1 MVSVLQPASGVSA
14 GWVLALADCVYDRS
28 PALSA
33 AERDALAAFAA
44 LRGRGGRAPREADAA
59 LARLV
64 APIDDVLAF
73 VAPRA
78 QWWAKLPARSA
89 LLHAMHGSRQAF
101 WAFDRADWAAAVQ
114 RTDADVRQLVIAVA
128 YLLCG
133 QRDLHREIARFKRRL
148 FVGRVFG
155 AAAVDDELA
164 RVQTH
169 LDSFGYAATLG
180 RPGMIAALFE
190 LMLVAGS
197 PLLED
202 VAADR
207 DAIVALHATAPAPVR
222 YGAGQLAVALVGL
235 GLLERSPLAASAN
248 DEQWIA
254 RSTAPGKGVPEEWA
268 QWVARWFQTST
279 LSRRTREHTFYSLLK
294 AGRWIADHDPAAITP
309 SAWRREHATAWVAAV
324 DRMRI
329 GDYSHAPNT
338 NYMRA
343 KSGGALGANSK
354 AQHINTLR
362 SFFIDLQEWEWI
374 ERRFDPRR
382 VLVVPR
388 SVNALIGPD
397 PRVIADDVWAKL
409 LWAGLNVTASDLPA
423 HASNA
428 GEPWYP
434 LELVRAIAL
443 LWLFGGLRNDE
454 IVRLRLGAIRWQ
466 HDHATAADADGSG
479 QQQPVCLL
487 DVPTNKTGTSFTKPV
502 DRTVGEAIEQ
512 WEQARAPQ
520 PKFVDSKTAE
530 TVDFLFAHRGARIG
544 KHYVNRTLIGLL
556 CAKAGVPRS
565 DVRGSITS
573 HRGRATIASQ
583 LYNAKDPMSL
593 FELQAWLGHRSPE
606 STRHYAQITPTTLTK
621 AYTDAGYFQRNL
633 RTIEVLLDRETI
645 TSGGAS
651 SGEPF
656 EFYDLGHGYCS
667 YTFFEQCPHRM
678 ACARC
683 DFYLPKDSSKAQLLE
698 ASDSAQ
704 RMLVQIPLTDDEQA
718 AVEND
723 QAAVARLIDRLAQTP
738 TPAGPTPRQLTQP
751 TGPTLPM
758 HTPQTTGRADAGD

>member
-1 MVSVLQPASGVSA
+1 MSAAASARRTETS
-14 GWVLALADCVYDRS
+14 GWVQALADRAYDRS
-28 PALSA
+28 AALST
-33 AERDALAAFAA
+33 AEREALVAFAD
-44 LRGRGGRAPREADAA
+44 LRGRGGRTPRRADAA
-59 LARLV
+59 LGRLV
-64 APIDDVLAF
+64 APVDDVVGF

-78 QWWAKLPARSA
+78 RWWARLPARSA
-89 LLHAMHGSRQAF
+89 LLHAMHGSQRAF
-101 WAFDRADWAAAVQ
+101 WAFDRAGWVAAVEQ
-114 RTDADVRQLVIAVA
+114 TNPDVRQLVIAVA

-133 QRDLHREIARFKRRL
+133 QRDLHRELRGFKRGL
-148 FVGRVFG
+148 FARRVFG
-155 AAAVDDELA
+155 AAAVDHELA

-180 RPGMIAALFE
+180 RPGMTAALFE
-190 LMLVAGS
+190 LMLLAGS
-197 PLLED
+197 PRLED
-202 VAADR
+202 VAAR
-207 DAIVALHATAPAPVR
+207 PAALAEMHATARPVIR
-222 YGAGQLAVALVGL
+222 HGAAQLAGALVGL
-235 GLLERSPLAASAN
+235 GILERSPLAAGSR
-248 DEQWIA
+248 DQEWIA
-254 RSTAPGKGVPEEWA
+254 RSTAPGKGVPEQWSE
-268 QWVARWFQTST
+268 WVARWFCTSA

-294 AGRWIADHDPAAITP
+294 AARWIAEHDPDAVSPAV
-309 SAWRREHATAWVAAV
+309 WRREHAVAWVAAV
-324 DRMRI
+324 DRMRV

-338 NYMRA
+338 NYMRV

-362 SFFIDLQEWEWI
+362 RFFIDLQEWELI
-374 ERRFDPRR
+374 ERHFDPRR

-397 PRVIADDVWAKL
+397 PRVIADDIWAKL
-409 LWAGLNVTASDLPA
+409 LWAGLNLTATDLPA

-454 IVRLRLGAIRWQ
+454 IVRLRVGAIRWQ
-466 HDHATAADADGSG
+466 HDTATGDGEETR
-479 QQQPVCLL
+479 PVCLL

-502 DRTVGEAIEQ
+502 DRLVGEVIEQ
-512 WEQARAPQ
+512 WEQVRARQ
-520 PKFVDSKTAE
+520 PRMVDAKTAE
-530 TVDFLFAHRGARIG
+530 AVDFLFCHRGARIG

-556 CAKAGVPRS
+556 CKKAGIPRS
-565 DVRGSITS
+565 DVRGTITS

-621 AYTDAGYFQRNL
+621 AYTDAGYFARNL
-633 RTIEVLLDRETI
+633 RTIEVLLDRDTI

-683 DFYLPKDSSKAQLLE
+683 DFYLPKDSSRAQLLE
-698 ASDSAQ
+698 ASQSAQ
-704 RMLVQIPLTDDEQA
+704 RMLVQIPLTEDEQA

-723 QAAVARLIDRLAQTP
+723 QAAITKLIDRLADMP
-738 TPAGPTPRQLTQP
+738 TPAGPTPRDLESTAP
-751 TGPTLPM
+751 VGPVLPM
-758 HTPQTTGRADAGD
+758 HTPQTTRRADAGD

>member
-1 MVSVLQPASGVSA
+1 MTGASA
-14 GWVLALADCVYDRS
+14 ARDDAARRGWVLALADRTYDCG
-28 PALSA
+28 PELSS

-44 LRGRGGRAPREADAA
+44 LRKRGGRVSRDVGAA
-59 LARLV
+59 LDRLV
-64 APIDDVLAF
+64 GPIDDVLAF

-78 QWWAKLPARSA
+78 QWWARTPAHNA
-89 LLHAMHGSRQAF
+89 LLRAMHAEQQAF
-101 WAFDRADWAAAVQ
+101 WAWDRDRWRAVIA
-114 RTDADVRQLVIAVA
+114 RIDADVRQLVTAVA

-133 QRDLHREIARFKRRL
+133 QRDLHREFPGFKRGL
-148 FVGRVFG
+148 FARRVFG
-155 AAAVDDELA
+155 SAAVDDELA

-169 LDSFGYAATLG
+169 LDGFGYAATLG
-180 RPGMIAALFE
+180 RPGMTAALFE
-190 LMLVAGS
+190 LMLLAGS
-197 PLLED
+197 PRLED
-202 VAADR
+202 VAADL
-207 DAIVALHATAPAPVR
+207 DALVALHTTAPPATR
-222 YGAGQLAVALVGL
+222 HGTAQLAGALVGI
-235 GLLERSPLAASAN
+235 GVLERSPLAATSS
-248 DEQWIA
+248 DEEWIA
-254 RSTAPGKGVPEEWA
+254 RSTAPGNGVPEEWA
-268 QWVARWFQTST
+268 DWVARWFCTST

-294 AGRWIADHDPAAITP
+294 AGRWISEHDPEAVSPAD
-309 SAWRREHATAWVAAV
+309 WRREHATAWVAAV

-362 SFFIDLQEWEWI
+362 SFFIDLQEWELI

-409 LWAGLNVTASDLPA
+409 LWAGLNLTATDLPA

-434 LELVRAIAL
+434 LERVRAIAL

-454 IVRLRLGAIRWQ
+454 IVRLRVGAIRWQ
-466 HDHATAADADGSG
+466 HDHTATGDGEETR
-479 QQQPVCLL
+479 PVCLL

-502 DRTVGEAIEQ
+502 DRLVGEAIEQ

-520 PKFVDSKTAE
+520 PKFVDAKTAE

-544 KHYVNRTLIGLL
+544 KHYVNRTLIGVL
-556 CAKAGVPRS
+556 CKKAGVPRS

-621 AYTDAGYFQRNL
+621 AYTDAGYFARNL
-633 RTIEVLLDRETI
+633 RTIEVLLDRDTI

-683 DFYLPKDSSKAQLLE
+683 DFYLPKDSSRAQLLE
-698 ASDSAQ
+698 ASQSAQ
-704 RMLVQIPLTDDEQA
+704 RMLVQIPLTEDEQA
-718 AVEND
+718 AVESD
-723 QAAVARLIDRLAQTP
+723 QAAVARLIDRLAETP
-738 TPAGPTPRQLTQP
+738 TPAGPTPRELTEP
-751 TGPTLPM
+751 TGPVLPM
-758 HTPQTTGRADAGD
+758 HTPQTTRRADAGD